1 MVHLWSS
8 NCFLPLQNRFWEPP
22 ASRIFS
28 KLRPNSFLSQHGQM
42 EQEGTRG
49 NRKEFDDVVC
59 GGVVQLVRT
68 PACHAGG
75 GGFESR
81 RSRHFIPN
89 PERKHRPFTRR
100 KRGFESF
107 RARQFNAITSTDLVK
122 LHLHGADH
130 RFSFYYCCHYCPKL
144 GLQYAWQFCGGM
156 KNCRPLPGRARPD
169 GTAGNKKV

>member
-1 MVHLWSS
+1 M
-8 NCFLPLQNRFWEPP
+8 R
-22 ASRIFS
+22 
-28 KLRPNSFLSQHGQM
+28 
-42 EQEGTRG
+42 
-49 NRKEFDDVVC
+49 
-59 GGVVQLVRT
+59 GVVQLVRT
-68 PACHAGG
+68 PAYHAGG
-75 GGFESR
+75 RGFESR

-130 RFSFYYCCHYCPKL
+130 RFSFYYYCHYYPKL
-144 GLQYAWQFCGGM
+144 ISHRFSRLLSLTITSRGFFDIFAVGLQYAWQFCGGM
-156 KNCRPLPGRARPD
+156 KNCRPLPGRAGPD